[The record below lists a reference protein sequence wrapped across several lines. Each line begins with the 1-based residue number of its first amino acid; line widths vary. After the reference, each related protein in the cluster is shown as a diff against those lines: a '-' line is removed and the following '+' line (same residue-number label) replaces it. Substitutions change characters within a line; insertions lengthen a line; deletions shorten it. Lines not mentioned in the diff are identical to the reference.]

1 MSIEQVSWIF
11 SFHGGVVAKCQTPIP
26 FFSASLVAAALEFD
40 DVG

>member
-11 SFHGGVVAKCQTPIP
+11 SFHGVVAKCQTQFHSFVLP
-26 FFSASLVAAALEFD
+26 LLLAALEFD